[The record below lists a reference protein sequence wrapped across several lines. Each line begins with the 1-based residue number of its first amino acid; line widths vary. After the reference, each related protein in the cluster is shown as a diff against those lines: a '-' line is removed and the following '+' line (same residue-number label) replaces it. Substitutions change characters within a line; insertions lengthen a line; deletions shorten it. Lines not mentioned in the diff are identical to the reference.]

1 MRGLNKMCRCAAV
14 VALPLGL
21 SACGIGLA
29 DTAKSR
35 SDAAV
40 AKAASESGTRKD
52 ENAAAD
58 PHQLQ
63 RLRASIDN
71 LDAAII
77 HLLAERFRVTR
88 EVGHLKAEQAL
99 PPSDPQREARQVA
112 SLRRLASEAGLEPDF
127 AEKFHSF
134 VVAEVVRNHEAV
146 AKSRATGQ

>member
-1 MRGLNKMCRCAAV
+1 MRGLNKMCRCVAV
-14 VALPLGL
+14 LALPLGL

-40 AKAASESGTRKD
+40 AKAASQSAKRND
-52 ENAAAD
+52 ENAAD
-58 PHQLQ
+58 PHRLQ

-77 HLLAERFRVTR
+77 HLLAERFRVTH
-88 EVGHLKAEQAL
+88 EVAHLKAEQAL

-112 SLRRLASEAGLEPDF
+112 SLRRLASKAGLEPDF

-134 VVAEVVRNHEAV
+134 VVAEVVRNHKAV
-146 AKSRATGQ
+146 AKSRAAGQ

>member
-1 MRGLNKMCRCAAV
+1 MRGLNKMCRCAAIV
-14 VALPLGL
+14 TLPLGL

-40 AKAASESGTRKD
+40 VKAASESGTRKD
-52 ENAAAD
+52 ENAAA
-58 PHQLQ
+58 PPGLQ

-88 EVGHLKAEQAL
+88 EVAHLKAEQAL

-146 AKSRATGQ
+146 AKSRAAGQ

>member
-1 MRGLNKMCRCAAV
+1 MRGLNKLCRCVAV
-14 VALPLGL
+14 LALPLGL
-21 SACGIGLA
+21 SACGISLA
-29 DTAKSR
+29 DTAKSH

-40 AKAASESGTRKD
+40 AKTASQFAKRND

-58 PHQLQ
+58 PRRLQ

-88 EVGHLKAEQAL
+88 AVAHLKAEQAL

-146 AKSRATGQ
+146 AKSRAAGQ

>member
-1 MRGLNKMCRCAAV
+1 MRGLNKMCRYVAV
-14 VALPLGL
+14 LALPLGL

-29 DTAKSR
+29 DTAKSH

-40 AKAASESGTRKD
+40 AKAASQSAKRNY
-52 ENAAAD
+52 ENTTAD
-58 PHQLQ
+58 PYRLQ

-88 EVGHLKAEQAL
+88 EVAHLKAEQAL

-112 SLRRLASEAGLEPDF
+112 SLRRLASEAWLEPDF

-134 VVAEVVRNHEAV
+134 VVAKVIRNHKAV
-146 AKSRATGQ
+146 AKSRATGR

>member
-21 SACGIGLA
+21 SAGGIGPA

-40 AKAASESGTRKD
+40 AKAASESETRKD
-52 ENAAAD
+52 ENAAA
-58 PHQLQ
+58 PPGLQ

-88 EVGHLKAEQAL
+88 EVAHLKAEQAL

-112 SLRRLASEAGLEPDF
+112 SLRRLASEARLEPDF

-146 AKSRATGQ
+146 AKSRAAGQ